1 MYDPREQ
8 IWKKMEFRGGAGDFL
23 DKPVVENNWISRWT
37 LCHLRFFFA
46 IWRGKEEAIYL
57 FWNNGIIID
66 EEKFF
71 Q

>member
-23 DKPVVENNWISRWT
+23 DKPVVKNNWISRWT
-37 LCHLRFFFA
+37 LCHLRFFS
-46 IWRGKEEAIYL
+46 RYGGGKAIYL
-57 FWNNGIIID
+57 FWNNEIIID